1 MKSFF
6 NSAREK
12 FQNLATTTG
21 KKIGFFEKTKIDELV
36 DILKDIYDRFTR
48 IKPPLSSIPTIITK
62 SDIINL
68 NKNIFSEIINN
79 NQQDILSTDIKN
91 YSLTVFDQNR
101 IINYIKSEYVED
113 FKSKIKVNNVY
124 TFTFYYLLDLSYIFN
139 NFFSKNE
146 RYTIK
151 NDFNNITI
159 TFENFIINYNLN
171 YHLYSMSLLYK
182 DKSDEYLMRNSIPPL
197 GNIINNIDS
206 NNREIDEYITNIKS
220 QQIDKQRKEQGDSLN
235 KIETKKQELNKSFS
249 EIIGIPNIT
258 LYDGLIEIITTKYDR
273 ILSSSDDK
281 DYNDNNKYNT
291 SIQIN
296 DIVYHFELS
305 KNNIDQLKDLNTNYK
320 ELLREEKMLVSTG
333 QAGGS
338 HNLRHS
344 IDLIIQSFKKQ
355 RPSLNIN
362 PDLLY
367 NCILSSSKK
376 NKNKPLRKYN
386 QRTKR

>member
-1 MKSFF
+1 M
-6 NSAREK
+6 N
-12 FQNLATTTG
+12 NYL
-21 KKIGFFEKTKIDELV
+21 
-36 DILKDIYDRFTR
+36 
-48 IKPPLSSIPTIITK
+48 
-62 SDIINL
+62 
-68 NKNIFSEIINN
+68 FS
-79 NQQDILSTDIKN
+79 
-91 YSLTVFDQNR
+91 VFDQNG

-151 NDFNNITI
+151 NGFNNITI
-159 TFENFIINYNLN
+159 IFENFIINYNHN

-182 DKSDEYLMRNSIPPL
+182 DKSDQYLMKNNIPPL

-206 NNREIDEYITNIKS
+206 NNREIDEYITNIKL
-220 QQIDKQRKEQGDSLN
+220 QQIDKQRKEQGDIIGDSLN
-235 KIETKKQELNKSFS
+235 KIETKKQELNNRFS

-258 LYDGLIEIITTKYDR
+258 LYDGLIETITTKYDS
-273 ILSSSDDK
+273 ILSSSSGDI
-281 DYNDNNKYNT
+281 YIKYN
-291 SIQIN
+291 SIIKIN
-296 DIVYHFELS
+296 NTTYHFELS
-305 KNNIDQLKDLNTNYK
+305 KNDIDQLKDLNTNYK
-320 ELLREEKMLVSTG
+320 ELLREEKKLVSTG

-362 PDLLY
+362 QDLLY